1 MKWRTKHFLHFILII
16 LLALLIFLHP
26 NSIGKA
32 AAGTTVGG
40 PGMPAALYLLLD
52 EGIQQVTD
60 YDNDSFDSSVDCND
74 QATSCTTDCTDED
87 GDAVSDCLD
96 LCIDNDF
103 DGYGIDNSASI
114 IGNGSFLVSE
124 CTVYG
129 SDPCILNEACY
140 GSDCDDSNSDIYPTN
155 TEVCDGLDNDCDPA
169 SSDGSED
176 PQDGAACDGS
186 DSDLCEEGITS
197 CVAGVLVCSD
207 NSSSTL
213 DVCNGEDDDCDP
225 ASSDGSEDPQ
235 DGAACD
241 GSDSD
246 LCEEGITSCVAGVL
260 VCSDNS
266 SSTLDVCNGEDDDC
280 DPASSDG
287 SEDPQ
292 DGAACDT
299 YQSGACAA
307 GTINCISGFLTCTA
321 NNSPSPEICDDG
333 IDNDCDGMTD
343 CTDTADCGSDPV
355 CQVMPCN
362 TYLDKKSC
370 QDAGCTWSNKDKV
383 CM

>member
-241 GSDSD
+241 
-246 LCEEGITSCVAGVL
+246 
-260 VCSDNS
+260 
-266 SSTLDVCNGEDDDC
+266 
-280 DPASSDG
+280 
-287 SEDPQ
+287 
-292 DGAACDT
+292 T